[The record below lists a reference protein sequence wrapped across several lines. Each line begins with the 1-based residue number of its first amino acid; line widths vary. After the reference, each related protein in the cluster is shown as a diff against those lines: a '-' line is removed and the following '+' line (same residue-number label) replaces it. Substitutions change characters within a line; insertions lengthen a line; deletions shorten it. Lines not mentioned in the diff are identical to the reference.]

1 MFCKESKDFI
11 QLASHYAE
19 VLGARLTPVLTA
31 VREEA
36 VGGQYA
42 LVLEFQVRRTRVSD
56 LRTHPFV
63 TSSLGCCAEPPACR
77 LPVLPEK
84 KHQGALLAI
93 LPT

>member
-1 MFCKESKDFI
+1 M

-42 LVLEFQVRRTRVSD
+42 LVLEFQVRRTCM
-56 LRTHPFV
+56 LRTQPYGM
-63 TSSLGCCAEPPACR
+63 SCLGLLCRANGMPAASAAIKEASGSLACS
-77 LPVLPEK
+77 
-84 KHQGALLAI
+84 
-93 LPT
+93 